1 MTNGWD
7 ESASAW
13 IADMGTRGDY
23 GREFVL
29 DQPMI
34 GRVRDKGFRRALDVG
49 CGEGRFCRML
59 GAIGIKAVGIDPTK
73 NLIDHA
79 KAQDPSGEYHLGRA
93 EALDF
98 TDRSFDLVVSYLTLV
113 DIPDIRT
120 AISEMNRVLQP
131 GGCLLIANLTGLI
144 TAGRPEGWVRD
155 QNGEARFYVDRYMEE
170 RVEWFSW
177 RGIRIQNWHRPIS
190 TYMTLLLDSGL
201 ELRHFSEPMPI
212 GGDPARA
219 EMHRRVP
226 YFVMMEWQK
235 RS

>member
-13 IADMGTRGDY
+13 IADLGERGDY

-29 DQPMI
+29 DRPMI
-34 GRVRDKGFRRALDVG
+34 GRVRDRGFRRALDVG

-59 GAIGIKAVGIDPTK
+59 GPLGIKAVGIDPTTA
-73 NLIDHA
+73 LIA
-79 KAQDPSGEYHLGRA
+79 QARAQDPSGEYHLGKA
-93 EALDF
+93 EALDLAN
-98 TDRSFDLVVSYLTLV
+98 RSFDLVVSYLTLI

-131 GGCLLIANLTGLI
+131 GGTLLIANLTGLV
-144 TAGRPEGWVRD
+144 TAGPPNGWVHD
-155 QNGEARFYVDRYMEE
+155 QDGEARFYVDRYMEE
-170 RVEWFSW
+170 HADWFSW
-177 RGIRIQNWHRPIS
+177 RSIRIQNWHRPLS
-190 TYMTLLLDSGL
+190 TYMTLLLDQGL
-201 ELRHFSEPMPI
+201 VLRHFSEPVPA

-235 RS
+235 PG